1 MVTIACM
8 NKSIIPLCVYF
19 QVCDTWE
26 AVRALD
32 EAENWAERTRVL
44 SKADHTELI
53 HYAKVFVQ

>member
-1 MVTIACM
+1 M
-8 NKSIIPLCVYF
+8 
-19 QVCDTWE
+19 CDTWE

-53 HYAKVFVQ
+53 HYAKVWYSNMYIVYGDMF